1 MKFILMFVCSTI
13 KQLFARFQKSQTMKS
28 MEDKMNVL
36 SDENFHL
43 EHRLQIQNNKV
54 TEYQSELDGVWKQ
67 TEEGEEGKSEV
78 MGLKLAN
85 EQLNS
90 ELEKYQSSNEELK
103 SEVEKLKEAQS
114 VQFQE
119 VEKLKS
125 AEGELKEYQAT
136 VETLHSK
143 VHELEMVIN
152 YYINFSLMATSDSL
166 YKFYYKHSTIC

>member
-1 MKFILMFVCSTI
+1 
-13 KQLFARFQKSQTMKS
+13 
-28 MEDKMNVL
+28 MNVL

-43 EHRLQIQNNKV
+43 EHRLQIQNKKV

-67 TEEGEEGKSEV
+67 TEEGEEGNSEV
-78 MGLKLAN
+78 KRLKLTN

-103 SEVEKLKEAQS
+103 SEMEKLKEVQS

-136 VETLHSK
+136 VETLQSK
-143 VHELEMVIN
+143 VHELEMVI
-152 YYINFSLMATSDSL
+152 YYFEILSLMATSDTAACL
-166 YKFYYKHSTIC
+166 

>member
-1 MKFILMFVCSTI
+1 MMIMKFILMFVCSTI
-13 KQLFARFQKSQTMKS
+13 KQLFAQFQKSQTMKS

-43 EHRLQIQNNKV
+43 EHRLQIQNKKV

-67 TEEGEEGKSEV
+67 TEGEEGKPEV
-78 MGLKLAN
+78 MRLELAN

-90 ELEKYQSSNEELK
+90 ELKKYQSSNEELK
-103 SEVEKLKEAQS
+103 SEVEKLKEVQS

-152 YYINFSLMATSDSL
+152 N
-166 YKFYYKHSTIC
+166 

>member
-1 MKFILMFVCSTI
+1 MRITKFILYFL
-13 KQLFARFQKSQTMKS
+13 LFAQFQKSQTMKS

-43 EHRLQIQNNKV
+43 EHRLQIQNKKV
-54 TEYQSELDGVWKQ
+54 TEYQSELDGVWQQ
-67 TEEGEEGKSEV
+67 TEEGEEGNSEV
-78 MGLKLAN
+78 KRLKLTN

-103 SEVEKLKEAQS
+103 SEMEKLKEVQS

-136 VETLHSK
+136 VETLQSK

-152 YYINFSLMATSDSL
+152 YFEILSLMTTSDIAAGL
-166 YKFYYKHSTIC
+166 

>member
-13 KQLFARFQKSQTMKS
+13 KQLFAQFQKSQTMKS

-43 EHRLQIQNNKV
+43 EHRLQIQNKKV

-67 TEEGEEGKSEV
+67 TEAEEGKPEV
-78 MGLKLAN
+78 TRLELAN
-85 EQLNS
+85 DQLNS
-90 ELEKYQSSNEELK
+90 ELKKYQSSNEELK
-103 SEVEKLKEAQS
+103 SEVEKLKEVQS

-119 VEKLKS
+119 VEKLKT

-152 YYINFSLMATSDSL
+152 N
-166 YKFYYKHSTIC
+166 

>member
-1 MKFILMFVCSTI
+1 
-13 KQLFARFQKSQTMKS
+13 
-28 MEDKMNVL
+28 MNVL

-43 EHRLQIQNNKV
+43 EHRLQIQNKKV

-67 TEEGEEGKSEV
+67 TEGEDGKAEV
-78 MGLKLAN
+78 KRLELAN
-85 EQLNS
+85 DQLNS
-90 ELEKYQSSNEELK
+90 ELKKYQSSNKELK
-103 SEVEKLKEAQS
+103 SEVEKLKEVRS

-152 YYINFSLMATSDSL
+152 N
-166 YKFYYKHSTIC
+166 